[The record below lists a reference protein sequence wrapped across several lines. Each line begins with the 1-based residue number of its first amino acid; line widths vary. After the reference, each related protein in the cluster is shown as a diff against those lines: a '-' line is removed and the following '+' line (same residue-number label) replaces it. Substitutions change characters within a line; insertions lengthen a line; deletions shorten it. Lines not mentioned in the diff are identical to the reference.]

1 MNPREKLIA
10 AAIGVLIA
18 GVLAWFAMSWYFGQM
33 ELKQNQLDKLES
45 EVKKKKTDQR
55 NANLAAE
62 RLAKYEAQSLP
73 PDAEVA
79 KSLYEQWL
87 LQIAAEVE
95 PKLAAPTITAKAPA
109 PVRGIFS
116 RLSFTLKTQ
125 AELPQIIDLLYRIQR
140 VDWLHRID
148 SLSLI
153 PRNDSRLIDVTL
165 TVSALSMRSAPRASK
180 LTEVIAEKYKGT
192 KLADYREPIVNRNFF
207 GAPNRQPQ
215 LELTSSADAV
225 IDRTFELQIKA
236 SDPDAFD
243 RIASYSLVK
252 ADDMS
257 AKLDPKTG
265 KFTWR
270 PKKKGE
276 FAFEVAVKDDGYPN
290 LSSDTKKLSIKVKDP
305 PPRVA
310 EGPKKPSFDDAKY
323 TVLTAV
329 IEDTGIAEIWLN
341 VRPKGETRVFQVGD
355 KFEIGSVKGEVSEI
369 GVDDVLLMVDGKLR
383 RLEVG
388 DTLAMGD
395 SKD

>member
-18 GVLAWFAMSWYFGQM
+18 GVVAWFAMSWYFGQL
-33 ELKQNQLDKLES
+33 EQRENQLEKLQAD
-45 EVKKKKTDQR
+45 VKKKKTDQR

-87 LQIAAEVE
+87 LQIASEVE

-116 RLSFTLKTQ
+116 RLSFTVKTQ

-148 SLSLI
+148 SVSLV

-180 LTEVIAEKYKGT
+180 LTEVIAEKYKDT

-207 GAPNRQPQ
+207 GAPNRKPQ
-215 LELTSSADAV
+215 LELPSSVDAV
-225 IDRTFELQIKA
+225 IDRTFELQLKA

-243 RIASYSLVK
+243 KIASYTLVESPDK
-252 ADDMS
+252 S
-257 AKLDPKTG
+257 ARLDPKTG

-270 PKKKGE
+270 PKTKGE
-276 FAFEVAVKDDGYPN
+276 FAFKIAVTDDGYPN
-290 LSSDTKKLSIKVKDP
+290 LRSEEKRLAITVKDP
-305 PPRVA
+305 PREVA
-310 EGPKKPSFDDAKY
+310 RPAKSSFDDAKY

-341 VRPKGETRVFQVGD
+341 VRPKGETRVLQVGD